1 MSSTAP
7 PVLPISSHQ
16 LSTQTTTAPT
26 VASAVSGPESAS
38 STAALRSFIGRLTD
52 SLRHGLDQ
60 RRPWVELVDRTA
72 FSKPESFSDATVRV
86 RKNYS
91 YFRVN
96 YYAVVAVIL
105 AVSLLTNPFS
115 LVVLVGLLAAWTFLY
130 LFRPSDQPVVL
141 FGRTFSDFETLAM
154 LSALTVFSVFLTS
167 VGSVIISALMVG
179 VTVVCLHG
187 AFRQPEDLFLDEQE
201 PSQATGFLSFLR
213 GAAANAAVASATS
226 AVPSRV

>member
-7 PVLPISSHQ
+7 PVLPITSH
-16 LSTQTTTAPT
+16 QTTTGPT

-38 STAALRSFIGRLTD
+38 ST
-52 SLRHGLDQ
+52 
-60 RRPWVELVDRTA
+60 
-72 FSKPESFSDATVRV
+72 
-86 RKNYS
+86 NYS

-96 YYAVVAVIL
+96 YYTVVAAIL

-130 LFRPSDQPVVL
+130 LFRPADQPVVL

-167 VGSVIISALMVG
+167 VGSVIISALMLG
-179 VTVVCLHG
+179 ITVVCLHG

-201 PSQATGFLSFLR
+201 PSQSTGFLSFLR
-213 GAAANAAVASATS
+213 GAAANAAVASAT
-226 AVPSRV
+226 AGAPPRV

>member
-60 RRPWVELVDRTA
+60 RRPWAELVDRTA

-141 FGRTFSDFETLAM
+141 FGRTFSDFET
-154 LSALTVFSVFLTS
+154 S